1 MKRWFRRVVVF
12 LLLLVWLLVMAFPVV
27 AVVLATQK
35 QIEVGGDEGRQVRVF
50 LVQEREQEGVG
61 IEWTRPVAGPG
72 AGQEAEGGC
81 RETRLVYL
89 MWVGEGENVT
99 YCRCF
104 AEDGS
109 LQESYVGSCGV
120 P

>member
-1 MKRWFRRVVVF
+1 MKRWLRRVVVF

-35 QIEVGGDEGRQVRVF
+35 QIEVGGDAGRQVRVF
-50 LVQEREQEGVG
+50 LLQEREREGLG
-61 IEWTRPVAGPG
+61 IEWTRPAAGPEG
-72 AGQEAEGGC
+72 EGGC

-99 YCRCF
+99 YCRCY
-104 AEDGS
+104 AGDGS
-109 LQESYVGSCGV
+109 VQESYAGGCGGS
-120 P
+120 

>member
-1 MKRWFRRVVVF
+1 M

-50 LVQEREQEGVG
+50 LLQEREQEGLG
-61 IEWTRPVAGPG
+61 IEWTGPEG
-72 AGQEAEGGC
+72 EGGC

-99 YCRCF
+99 YCRCD
-104 AEDGS
+104 AGDGS
-109 LQESYVGSCGV
+109 LDESYAGSCGG